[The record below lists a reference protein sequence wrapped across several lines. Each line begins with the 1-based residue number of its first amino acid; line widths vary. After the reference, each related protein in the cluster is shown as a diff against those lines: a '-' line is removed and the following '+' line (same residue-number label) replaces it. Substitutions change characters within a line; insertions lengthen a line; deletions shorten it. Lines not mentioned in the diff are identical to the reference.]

1 MIQPN
6 DIAAARARLAGAQ
19 RLLAITH
26 INPDGDAIGSLLGFG
41 LALREAGKDVTFY
54 CADPAPEMFKYLTA
68 FDEITAQPQGDFE
81 MVVVLDAAD
90 ERRMGPI
97 AKTLGRRP
105 DLLFDHHIT
114 NPAFADI
121 NFIDGEAASTGEL
134 VAELL
139 EPLGLPL
146 TQPIAEALLTGIVTD
161 TLGFKTI
168 GTTPK
173 TLALTQKLMLAGAPL
188 SKIYDES
195 LFKRSFAATRI
206 WGEGLVHVQM
216 ADRLVWT
223 SLPLAARAAS
233 GYFAMDDADLINV
246 LTSVREAEVALIF
259 VERADGIV
267 KVSWRVMVQGFS
279 VAPLAKS
286 FGGGGHAPAAG
297 ADIPG
302 TLAEVE
308 ARVLA
313 ATRAALSMNG
323 ARASL

>member
-1 MIQPN
+1 MIRPT
-6 DIAAARARLAGAQ
+6 DIAAARERLAVSQ
-19 RLLAITH
+19 RVLVVTH
-26 INPDGDAIGSLLGFG
+26 VNPDGDAIGSLLGFG
-41 LALREAGKDVTFY
+41 LALRATGKAVTFY

-68 FDEITAQPQGDFE
+68 YDEITAQPQGDFDL
-81 MVVVLDAAD
+81 VVVLDAAD

-97 AKTLGRRP
+97 GKMLDRRP
-105 DLLFDHHIT
+105 DMLFDHHIT
-114 NPAFADI
+114 NPAYATL

-134 VAELL
+134 LAEWLA
-139 EPLGLPL
+139 PLGLPL

-161 TLGFKTI
+161 TLGFKTV

-173 TLALTQKLMLAGAPL
+173 TLALAQTLMLAGARL

-195 LFKRSFAATRI
+195 LFKRSFAAARI
-206 WGEGLVHVQM
+206 WGEGLVKLQL
-216 ADRLVWT
+216 AERLVWT
-223 SLPLAARAAS
+223 SLTLEARQAT

-246 LTSVREAEVALIF
+246 LTSVREADVALIF
-259 VERADGIV
+259 VERADGTV
-267 KVSWRVMVQGFS
+267 KVSWRAMVDFS

-313 ATRAALSMNG
+313 ATRAALSLNG
-323 ARASL
+323 AHASP

>member
-1 MIQPN
+1 MIQAN
-6 DIAAARARLAGAQ
+6 EIAAARERLAAAQ
-19 RLLAITH
+19 RVLVITH
-26 INPDGDAIGSLLGFG
+26 VNPDGDAIGSLLGFG
-41 LALREAGKDVTFY
+41 LAARTAGKTVTFY
-54 CADPAPEMFKYLTA
+54 CADPAPEMFSYLTA
-68 FDEITAQPQGDFE
+68 FDEITAQPPDDFDL
-81 MVVVLDAAD
+81 VVVLDAAD

-97 AKTLGRRP
+97 GKTLGRRP

-114 NPAFADI
+114 NPAYATL
-121 NFIDGEAASTGEL
+121 NFIDGAAASTGEL
-134 VAELL
+134 LAEWL

-146 TQPIAEALLTGIVTD
+146 TQPVAEALLTGIVTD
-161 TLGFKTI
+161 TLGFKTV

-173 TLALTQKLMLAGAPL
+173 TLALAQRLMLAGAPL
-188 SKIYDES
+188 AKIYDES
-195 LFKRSFAATRI
+195 LFKRSFTAARL
-206 WGEGLVHVQM
+206 WGEGLIKLQL

-223 SLPLAARAAS
+223 SLSLAAREAS

-259 VERADGIV
+259 VERADGTV
-267 KVSWRVMVQGFS
+267 KVSWRAMVDFS
-279 VAPLAKS
+279 VASLAKS

-313 ATRAALSMNG
+313 ATRVALSQNG
-323 ARASL
+323 ARPSR

>member
-1 MIQPN
+1 MIRPN
-6 DIAAARARLAGAQ
+6 DVVRARERLAAAKRV
-19 RLLAITH
+19 LAITH
-26 INPDGDAIGSLLGFG
+26 VNPDGDAIGSLLGFG

-54 CADPAPEMFKYLTA
+54 CADPAPDLFKFLA
-68 FDEITAQPQGDFE
+68 GFDEITAQPQGEFDTAA
-81 MVVVLDAAD
+81 VLDAAD
-90 ERRMGPI
+90 EKRMGPI

-105 DLLFDHHIT
+105 DVLFDHHLT

-161 TLGFKTI
+161 TLGFKTV

-173 TLALTQKLMLAGAPL
+173 TLALAQKLMLAGAPL
-188 SKIYDES
+188 AKIYDES
-195 LFKRSFAATRI
+195 LFKRSFAAARI
-206 WGEGLVHVQM
+206 WGEGLVKLQL

-223 SLPLAARAAS
+223 SLSLAARDAS
-233 GYFAMDDADLINV
+233 GYFAKDDADLINV
-246 LTSVREAEVALIF
+246 LTSVREADVALIF
-259 VERADGIV
+259 VERADGTV
-267 KVSWRVMVQGFS
+267 KVSWRAMVDFN
-279 VAPLAKS
+279 VAPLAKA

-313 ATRAALSMNG
+313 ATRAALSANG
-323 ARASL
+323 AYSTT